1 MTPSL
6 TVLDFYAESAPM
18 TAAGQYAAQFDELP
32 AEVGEIVDIIQRL
45 LIYDVVASD
54 FYGIDLPEER
64 GDEIHLRPIAAMI
77 ERLMA
82 LDAKPLS
89 APRSADRRLA
99 GRCRDYTIFLVS
111 ILRAKGIPARAR
123 IGFGAYF
130 NPGYFEDHQVC
141 EYWNQDQ
148 QRWVLVDAQLD
159 DIWHDK
165 LGLEL
170 DNLDVHRDE
179 FVAAGDA
186 WRKCRSGEA
195 DPGRFGIEFVDLRGL
210 WFVAGSLVRDLAALN
225 KVETLPWDAWG
236 AQPPPDHELD
246 DDQLAYF
253 DELAQ
258 TLRDPDASFDSL
270 RRSFAGDEGLR
281 VPAKVFNALLDRP
294 EDVFAS

>member
-1 MTPSL
+1 M
-6 TVLDFYAESAPM
+6 
-18 TAAGQYAAQFDELP
+18 
-32 AEVGEIVDIIQRL
+32 GEIVAIIQRL

-54 FYGIDLPEER
+54 FYGVDLPEER
-64 GDEIHLRPIAAMI
+64 SDEIHLRPIEAMI

-82 LDAKPLS
+82 LEAKPLS

-99 GRCRDYTIFLVS
+99 GRCRDYTVFLVA

-159 DIWHDK
+159 DVWHDK

-179 FVAAGDA
+179 FVAASDA
-186 WRKCRSGEA
+186 WRKCRSGEL
-195 DPGRFGIEFVDLRGL
+195 DPGRFGIGFVDLRGL
-210 WFVAGSLVRDLAALN
+210 WFVAGSLVRDVAALN
-225 KVETLPWDAWG
+225 KVEMLPWDAWG

-246 DDQLAYF
+246 DEQLAYF
-253 DELAQ
+253 DALAE

-270 RRSFAGDEGLR
+270 RRSFATTRD
-281 VPAKVFNALLDRP
+281 
-294 EDVFAS
+294 FASRRRCSTPCWTVPKKSSPASEGIGPSPLRTLTHFLTPSAW